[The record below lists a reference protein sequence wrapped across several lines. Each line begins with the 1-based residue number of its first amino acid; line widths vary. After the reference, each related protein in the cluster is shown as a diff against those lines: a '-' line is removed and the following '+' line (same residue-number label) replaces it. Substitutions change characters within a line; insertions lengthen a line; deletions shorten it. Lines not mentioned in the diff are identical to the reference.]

1 MTLSIKLLEND
12 KIIQRKINEAYAKE
26 LNKSLSRKVP
36 TIKSKLI
43 PIIRAALNASPE
55 INSLRGGGL
64 LALEFGLESDPTS
77 SIIES
82 IIDSLEVN
90 FTPINPKTF
99 AGGFSLV
106 MQPSNFA
113 NLLSL
118 PEASQPI
125 EGGSLP
131 WLSWLLTAGDSIII
145 ANFGVEFGSFPQS
158 RTGGARMAQKAAP
171 YKVNS
176 AFSGTE
182 DDNFITRSI
191 SVASGEIRR
200 IIKGVL

>member
-1 MTLSIKLLEND
+1 
-12 KIIQRKINEAYAKE
+12 
-26 LNKSLSRKVP
+26 
-36 TIKSKLI
+36 
-43 PIIRAALNASPE
+43 
-55 INSLRGGGL
+55 
-64 LALEFGLESDPTS
+64 
-77 SIIES
+77 
-82 IIDSLEVN
+82 
-90 FTPINPKTF
+90 
-99 AGGFSLV
+99 

>member
-12 KIIQRKINEAYAKE
+12 KVIQRKINEAYAKE

-55 INSLRGGGL
+55 INSLRGGL

-99 AGGFSLV
+99 AGGLSLV
-106 MQPSNFA
+106 MQPSDFA

-125 EGGSLP
+125 EDGSLP

-191 SVASGEIRR
+191 STASGEIRR
-200 IIKGVL
+200 IIRGVL

>member
-1 MTLSIKLLEND
+1 MALSIKLLESD
-12 KIIQRKINEAYAKE
+12 QVVQKKIREAAAKE
-26 LNKSLSRKVP
+26 LNKSFSRKVP
-36 TIKSKLI
+36 ALKNKLI
-43 PIIRAALNASPE
+43 PVIRAALNASPE
-55 INSLRGGGL
+55 INSLRGGL

-77 SIIES
+77 SIIDA
-82 IIDSLEVN
+82 ITASLEIR
-90 FTPINPKTF
+90 FTPINSKTL
-99 AGGFSLV
+99 AGGLSLV
-106 MQPSNFA
+106 MQPSNFS

-118 PEASQPI
+118 PQASQPI
-125 EGGSLP
+125 EDGSLP

-191 SVASGEIRR
+191 STASGEIRR
-200 IIKGVL
+200 IIRGVL